1 MSPSPPA
8 AAPEVPAADAPAAVA
23 PDAAE
28 DDGATDEVA
37 TFLDAAAASP
47 SPAPE
52 PLPPY
57 AQPVDEPDFQLTALT
72 PELDEVRQQ
81 VHEAAQAPDRCAFVH
96 AHEFMRYAPHM
107 LQVSTEEEIDY
118 EVMVFTRVSVSLP
131 ARSVSLLVC

>member
-1 MSPSPPA
+1 MPAALCLSPACPQRPSFSLPPLLLLLLLDSAPSAMSPSPPA

-81 VHEAAQAPDRCAFVH
+81 VHEAA
-96 AHEFMRYAPHM
+96 
-107 LQVSTEEEIDY
+107 
-118 EVMVFTRVSVSLP
+118 
-131 ARSVSLLVC
+131 